1 MNDREI
7 SYRALAN
14 DVLVVAKQ
22 GGRGD
27 DWAAYIAAVPGQDHE
42 HEWREVA
49 HSGAKLPYDVAK
61 VLFPAFD
68 EKYKWRP

>member
-1 MNDREI
+1 MSEREI

-27 DWAAYIAAVPGQDHE
+27 DWAAYIGAVPGHDHE
-42 HEWREVA
+42 REWRHVFER
-49 HSGAKLPYDVAK
+49 GAKLPYDFAK
-61 VLFPAFD
+61 VLFPGFD
-68 EKYKWRP
+68 EKYEWRR